1 MYVIKLIIF
10 QNKNSLKLYKNGHNS
25 IKKGCPFF
33 MPRISI
39 IIPFNN
45 GKKYLERCLNNLS
58 KIEYDDYEIILIDD
72 FSNDNS
78 KKIARKYKKV
88 KYFYTDERT
97 TGVGNAR
104 NLGLEKATGNYIM
117 FVDVDDTID
126 INLFKNLEEY
136 INKDIEMIKYKM
148 KIIERKEK
156 YEIGPTF
163 DVTNG
168 EDAFNKLCFE
178 DKYLDSPCIYLIKK
192 ELFERTNLCFEKN
205 VYHEDFGLIPLLL
218 ANAKTAISTDIYGY
232 NYFQSENSIM
242 RNNNNSKQLKKIKD
256 KLFLYDE
263 LEEKIKGLNLE
274 EKTISNIFEY
284 YTNSIISALNN
295 LEKKDRIVFEEIIK
309 EKSLVENL
317 QARGLKQFIKKIILN
332 INMEIYF
339 ILLGIKNI

>member
-1 MYVIKLIIF
+1 
-10 QNKNSLKLYKNGHNS
+10 
-25 IKKGCPFF
+25 
-33 MPRISI
+33 MPKISI
-39 IIPFNN
+39 IIPFDN
-45 GKKYLERCLNNLS
+45 GKQYLDRCLNSLS

-78 KKIARKYKKV
+78 KKIARNYKKV

-104 NLGLEKATGNYIM
+104 NLGLEKAIGKYIM

-148 KIIERKEK
+148 KIIEKQEK

-168 EDAFNKLCFE
+168 EDAFNKLCFK
-178 DKYLDSPCIYLIKK
+178 DNYLDSPCIYLIKN
-192 ELFERTNLCFEKN
+192 ELFERTNLSFEKN

-218 ANAKTAISTDIYGY
+218 ANAKTVVSTDVYGY

-242 RNNNNSKQLKKIKD
+242 RNNDYSKQLKKVKD

-274 EKTISNIFEY
+274 KRTISNIFEY
-284 YTNSIISALNN
+284 YTNSIISVLND
-295 LEKKDRIVFEEIIK
+295 LEKKDRIVFEKIIK
-309 EKSLVENL
+309 EKRLVENL

-339 ILLGIKNI
+339 ILLGIKNL